1 LIRSTQ
7 LLVVLKW
14 NGAALLLGHLL
25 LPGDGH
31 ALPLARAR
39 VVLGALAAHRQAR
52 EVALPPVAL
61 DLLQPLDGEQVEAPL
76 FTYKPIAELID
87 QLNR

>member
-1 LIRSTQ
+1 M
-7 LLVVLKW
+7 LLRVC
-14 NGAALLLGHLL
+14 LLLGHLL
-25 LPGDGH
+25 LTGDGH
-31 ALPLARAR
+31 TLPLPSAR
-39 VVLGALAAHRQAR
+39 VVLGVLAAHGQALD
-52 EVALPPVAL
+52 VALPPVAL